1 MTASRQTTV
10 NAHAIG
16 SDRRGKAEL
25 SIETRPDAH
34 QEAERARQD
43 AQEAHDRR
51 HPDNTHEEAVE
62 AQEED
67 AEEQRERRRHILVAR
82 KVGRVRGRWLGVGVV
97 LLRVGIRVLVLPV
110 VAALRLRVLRRG
122 VILRGLRVLGCL
134 CGT

>member
-10 NAHAIG
+10 NTHTIG

-43 AQEAHDRR
+43 AQETHDRR
-51 HPDNTHEEAVE
+51 HPDDTHEEAVE

-67 AEEQRERRRHILVAR
+67 AEEQRDRIVD
-82 KVGRVRGRWLGVGVV
+82 GRQHGRQELDEPDLEHG
-97 LLRVGIRVLVLPV
+97 
-110 VAALRLRVLRRG
+110 A
-122 VILRGLRVLGCL
+122 LRGLQRGFRRRRAGRGSGEVGGIHDLVDRA
-134 CGT
+134 